1 VSKTLAEGNQY
12 EIASL
17 RLNEKTCLGIARYFI
32 KRTGDLTEAYTFA
45 NLAAEMF
52 PTSDEAYTTKGYI
65 LHKMNRTS
73 EARMK
78 LEEAIRLNPNSSRP
92 HSFLGDVYSAVGN
105 VTSAQ
110 IHYRYVLGL
119 NSSDNFTKLKL
130 AFLNVNTGREKDLIE
145 AEQL

>member
-1 VSKTLAEGNQY
+1 MSKVLAEGNQY

-17 RLNEKTCLGIARYFI
+17 RLNEKTCLGIARYFVR
-32 KRTGDLTEAYTFA
+32 RTGDLTEAYTFA

-52 PTSDEAYTTKGYI
+52 PTSDEAYYTKGYI

-78 LEEAIRLNPNSSRP
+78 LEEAIRLNPGSVRS
-92 HSFLGDVYSAVGN
+92 HTLLGDVNSALGN
-105 VTSAQ
+105 VGSAQ
-110 IHYRYVLGL
+110 VHYRNVLHL
-119 NSSDNFTKLKL
+119 NSSDNFTKFKL
-130 AFLNVNTGREKDLIE
+130 AFLIVKAGREKDLYE